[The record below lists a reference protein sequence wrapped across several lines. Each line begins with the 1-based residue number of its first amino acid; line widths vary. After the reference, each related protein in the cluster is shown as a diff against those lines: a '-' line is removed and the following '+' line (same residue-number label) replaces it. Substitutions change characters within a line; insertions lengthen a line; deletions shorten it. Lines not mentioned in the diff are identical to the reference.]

1 MGIAALILWILT
13 AAGGLLMFA
22 VWIAKGGARQPRTT
36 HLPPPVLFGHLL
48 LAVAGLIVWIVHLL
62 TDHDAL
68 AWIAFVLLLPVALL
82 GAVMLL
88 RWLPVRRER
97 DAAAAADGPP
107 ERHFPVVVVLGH
119 GVFAVATV
127 ILVLATAL
135 EVGN

>member
-22 VWIAKGGARQPRTT
+22 VWIAKGGARQPRM
-36 HLPPPVLFGHLL
+36 
-48 LAVAGLIVWIVHLL
+48 
-62 TDHDAL
+62 
-68 AWIAFVLLLPVALL
+68 LLPVALL

-97 DAAAAADGPP
+97 DAAAATDGPP
-107 ERHFPVVVVLGH
+107 ERHFPVVIVLGH